1 MKSKETILFLFE
13 KEKKIQNVISFFER
27 KTLLDEVDED

>member
-1 MKSKETILFLFE
+1 MKSKETFLFLFE
-13 KEKKIQNVISFFER
+13 KKKKIQNVISFFER

>member
-1 MKSKETILFLFE
+1 MKSKETFLFLFE

>member
-13 KEKKIQNVISFFER
+13 KEKKKIQNVISFFE
-27 KTLLDEVDED
+27 